1 MASNLLNAF
10 DDDQIEMESN
20 KEEYANYTDEEKIKK
35 AQMSLIE
42 KAVEPI
48 YNPKLRQ
55 RIYDMKKTHDQV
67 IDDVNIDKVVYAGW
81 DTSKAE
87 NAQEIINRFHSF
99 IEENKNEI
107 EALEIIYN
115 QMYKNRPITYKMI
128 NDLYDKL
135 TSSPYYL
142 TRNKLWSAYEEL
154 YPNKVKSRVDDKL
167 ADIISLIKF
176 ELGQNDSLQSFASLT
191 NNKFKKWIFDKNSG
205 YGQFTEE
212 QMDWLR
218 KIRDHIA
225 LSMHIQKE
233 DLELTPFNNMGGLQK
248 YYQLFGNNYEII
260 LEELNYALVA

>member
-1 MASNLLNAF
+1 M
-10 DDDQIEMESN
+10 
-20 KEEYANYTDEEKIKK
+20 
-35 AQMSLIE
+35 
-42 KAVEPI
+42 
-48 YNPKLRQ
+48 
-55 RIYDMKKTHDQV
+55 
-67 IDDVNIDKVVYAGW
+67 
-81 DTSKAE
+81 
-87 NAQEIINRFHSF
+87 
-99 IEENKNEI
+99 
-107 EALEIIYN
+107 
-115 QMYKNRPITYKMI
+115 
-128 NDLYDKL
+128 
-135 TSSPYYL
+135 
-142 TRNKLWSAYEEL
+142 TRNKLWGAYEEL